1 MKLKLVTTLLMV
13 ATLIAACGPSAAT
26 QVGSTPDVAA
36 VRTSAASTVVSQ
48 FTLTAA
54 AFTPIPAAAAS
65 NTPANTA
72 PTDTAEPETTA
83 TVTVAAVAQ
92 VTNAEGTVVTLCD
105 KYSWDP
111 ETVDVN
117 IPDNTPMA
125 PGQEFTKTWRI
136 KNIGACTWGEGYE
149 MVFSYGE
156 DMDGVAQPLG
166 AAIAPGQEVDVSV
179 QFTAPDLPGSYF
191 SVWTL
196 QNAKNIPFQGND
208 NKALYVQIL
217 VQ

>member
-1 MKLKLVTTLLMV
+1 MKPRLIVTILLV
-13 ATLIAACGPSAAT
+13 ATLMAACGPSATPA
-26 QVGSTPDVAA
+26 GPTPDVAA

-54 AFTPIPAAAAS
+54 VFTPVVPAGPTDYPAPAETEAPVAAA
-65 NTPANTA
+65 
-72 PTDTAEPETTA
+72 TA
-83 TVTVAAVAQ
+83 TVTTAPVAQ

-105 KYSWDP
+105 KYAWDP
-111 ETVDVN
+111 ATVDVN
-117 IPDNTPMA
+117 IPDNTPVS
-125 PGQEFTKTWRI
+125 PGQDFVKTWKI
-136 KNIGACTWGEGYE
+136 KNIGACTWGEGYK

-156 DMDGVAQPLG
+156 KMNGVAQPLS

-179 QFTAPDLPGSYF
+179 QFTAPDLPGTYF

-196 QNAKNIPFQGND
+196 QNAKGIPFQGND
-208 NKALYVQIL
+208 NKALYVQVV

>member
-1 MKLKLVTTLLMV
+1 MKSRLIVTLFLGTV
-13 ATLIAACGPSAAT
+13 LIAACGPSAAPSE
-26 QVGSTPDVAA
+26 STPDVAA
-36 VRTSAASTVVSQ
+36 IRTSAASTVVSQ

-54 AFTPIPAAAAS
+54 VFTPIAI
-65 NTPANTA
+65 TTA
-72 PTDTAEPETTA
+72 VPTDTPEPDVTATETTA
-83 TVTVAAVAQ
+83 TAPVAQ
-92 VTNAEGTVVTLCD
+92 VTNAEGTVVALCD

-117 IPDNTPMA
+117 IPDNTPMS
-125 PGQEFTKTWRI
+125 PGQDFIKTWRI
-136 KNIGACTWGEGYE
+136 KNIGACTWGEGYK

-156 DMDGVAQPLG
+156 EMDGVAQPLS

-179 QFTAPDLPGSYF
+179 QFTAPDLPGRYF

-196 QNAKNIPFQGND
+196 QNNKGIPFQGND
-208 NKALYVQIL
+208 NKALYVQIV